1 MKSRV
6 LAILNIRPGE
16 ERNVFLMLA
25 QYFFMGAAMLFVQSA
40 SLALFFTAWD
50 STAMPY
56 IYLGI
61 AFIVSFITAVVLKIS
76 ERTSLARFLILSVL
90 FVLAGSVAL
99 RISLAFTGNKWLLL
113 ALPIWSQTLV
123 NITVT
128 AFWTLAGNI
137 FDVRQG
143 KRIFGLMNA
152 GSWLAYVVLGPFT
165 TPLVNTLGT
174 ENLFL
179 VIAVCLF
186 IAFVLQQMVIRANPG
201 TQSPPETP
209 EGQPQRTPIVQLFR
223 IRYIALIFALIT
235 LWRIS
240 YFILDNVFYDR
251 AALQYP
257 SADAM
262 AGFIGGFFGLVGLL
276 GFITDMFLTGRI
288 ISRFGLRA
296 GLLATPTLTVL
307 CMIALAATGTLKPEW
322 VSILF
327 WLAVAGK
334 FTNEGLG
341 FSLDQTAS
349 NVLYQP
355 IHERIRARAQT
366 INEGIIQPL
375 AIGIAGGL
383 LLLFNTTLKFN
394 AIQLTYIYLIAAAVW
409 IVICVALIRAYPI
422 ALTEALHKRRF
433 GYKGILLTDEDSIQI
448 VRNALK
454 SPHVSEVLYALDLL
468 EKGESDTLSSDLA
481 DCVCSPLPQV
491 RNEAIK
497 RIERL
502 KLHSLMPAIQTQ
514 LLSEPDPDVREA
526 AACALVVLG
535 SESNRELDQVKNDD
549 AAVRRGAMIGLLR
562 TYTTDSESSAYHPLE
577 QLSSSNQVSDR
588 TEAASLIA
596 AAANPSL
603 WETLLPLLSD
613 EDLSVKKSA
622 LRAAAKI
629 PHPRLYPAIIPMM
642 GNPQTRSLAFNA
654 LVEGKDIALTTVIE
668 SLKDESLH
676 RRIHLRLIRAC
687 SLIKSEEAIHVL
699 EGLIHHSNGNA
710 RSKALT
716 ALRDCRYKPQGNARS
731 MVGEQISAE
740 LRRAAWLLA
749 SLHDLEKSSQTE
761 VIRRAFHFDIDDTI
775 HRLFLLFGFIY
786 EPHAIQR
793 AQNAIQWRDA
803 NRRSYAIEVLDTTLE
818 RNHNG
823 PFIALLEGSTPKE
836 RLEKMGG
843 IYLQASLPPAGRIL
857 EVLENPLAKENPW
870 LLATVIEFAEE
881 LGISTQSESI
891 QRLGKTKESLLARMV
906 LQKGRKDSKMLST
919 VERVIVL
926 KSLSMFADT
935 PDEALAELA
944 DLLQE
949 EIAQS
954 GDVIVREGETGDS
967 LYIIVDGKVE
977 VVDDNRILNQ
987 LGARAVFGELSMLDS
1002 SPRTATIRALEET
1015 SLLRLDQTSFYEIMS
1030 DYVEVAMGTIQLL
1043 TRNLRAR
1050 TGDVMELSRML
1061 GQ

>member
-1 MKSRV
+1 MKSRI
-6 LAILNIRPGE
+6 LTILNIRAGE

-40 SLALFFTAWD
+40 SLALFFTVWD

-61 AFIVSFITAVVLKIS
+61 AIIVSSITAIFLKIS

-90 FVLAGSVAL
+90 FVLIGSIAL
-99 RISLAFTGNKWLLL
+99 RIGLAFTHSKWLLL

-123 NITVT
+123 NLTVT

-137 FDVRQG
+137 FDIRQG

-152 GSWLAYVVLGPFT
+152 GSWLAYVVMGPFT
-165 TPLVNTLGT
+165 TPLVNAIGT
-174 ENLFL
+174 ENLYFVIAACLLIAFFLQQL
-179 VIAVCLF
+179 VIRSNPSTQA
-186 IAFVLQQMVIRANPG
+186 APEVI
-201 TQSPPETP
+201 
-209 EGQPQRTPIVQLFR
+209 EGQPQQTSILQLFR
-223 IRYIALIFALIT
+223 IRYIVLIFALIT

-257 SADAM
+257 TADGM
-262 AGFIGGFFGLVGLL
+262 AGFIGGFFGLTGLL

-307 CMIALAATGTLKPEW
+307 CMAALAVTGTVDPQTL
-322 VSILF
+322 SLLF

-334 FTNEGLG
+334 FINEGLG

-366 INEGIIQPL
+366 ITEGIIQPL
-375 AIGIAGGL
+375 AIGLAGGL
-383 LLLFNTTLKFN
+383 LLLFNTILKFN
-394 AIQLTYIYLIAAAVW
+394 AIQLTYIYLVAGVIW
-409 IVICVALIRAYPI
+409 IGICVALIRAYPV

-433 GYKGILLTDEDSIQI
+433 GDKGVLLTDSSSIQI

-454 SPHVSEVLYALDLL
+454 SNHASEVIYALDLL
-468 EKGESDTLSSDLA
+468 EKGESDTLSMDLA
-481 DCVCSPLPQV
+481 ASIRSQIPEV
-491 RNEAIK
+491 RRDAIQ
-497 RIERL
+497 RAERL
-502 KLHSLMPAIQTQ
+502 KLSVLLPVIQTQ
-514 LLSEPDPDVREA
+514 LKLEDDPKVRETA
-526 AACALVVLG
+526 SCALIVLG
-535 SESNRELDQVKNDD
+535 ADSNTALNLLAQED
-549 AAVRRGAMIGLLR
+549 ASTKRGAMIGSLRFSAENKKTKAYERLELLAR
-562 TYTTDSESSAYHPLE
+562 SNSNKERIEASE
-577 QLSSSNQVSDR
+577 
-588 TEAASLIA
+588 LIA
-596 AAANPSL
+596 ESTNPAL
-603 WETLLPLLSD
+603 WEVLLPLLKD
-613 EDLSVKKSA
+613 EDLNVKRYA
-622 LRAAAKI
+622 LRAATKI
-629 PHPRLYPAIIPMM
+629 RRAELYPSIIPAL
-642 GNPQTRSLAFNA
+642 GSPQTRSLAFNA
-654 LVEGKDIALTTVIE
+654 LTVGGNEALPAIIA
-668 SLKDESLH
+668 SLKNETLH

-687 SLIKSEEAIHVL
+687 SNIKSQAAIHVL
-699 EGLIHHSNGNA
+699 EGLIRHPNA
-710 RSKALT
+710 SIRSRTLMALH
-716 ALRDCRYKPQGNARS
+716 DCRYKPERESISLVN
-731 MVGEQISAE
+731 EQVAAE
-740 LRRAAWLLA
+740 FRRAAWLLGTI
-749 SLHDLEKSSQTE
+749 HDLGKSTQAN
-761 VIRRAFHFDIDDTI
+761 VIERAASHDIEETI
-775 HRLFLLFGFIY
+775 NRLFHLFGFLY

-793 AQNAIQWRDA
+793 AHNAIRRRDV
-803 NRRSYAIEVLDTTLE
+803 NRRSYAIEVLDTTLDKA
-818 RNHNG
+818 HKLV
-823 PFIALLEGSTPKE
+823 FIPLLENFSPKE
-836 RLEKMGG
+836 KLEKMGG
-843 IYLQASLPPAGRIL
+843 DYKQISLPAAGRVLDI
-857 EVLENPLAKENPW
+857 LENPLAKENPW
-870 LLATVIEFAEE
+870 LVATAIEFADG
-881 LGISTQSESI
+881 LGISLETNVLEKLATSN
-891 QRLGKTKESLLARMV
+891 ESLLARMV
-906 LQKGRKDSKMLST
+906 TRKRKDTKMLST

-926 KSLSMFADT
+926 KSLSMFAET

-944 DLLQE
+944 ELLQE
-949 EIAQS
+949 IFVQP

-987 LGARAVFGELSMLDS
+987 LEARAVFGELSMLDS

-1015 SLLRLDQTSFYEIMS
+1015 SLLRLDQVSFYEIMS

>member
-1 MKSRV
+1 MKSRI
-6 LAILNIRPGE
+6 LTILNIRAGE

-40 SLALFFTAWD
+40 SLALFFTVWD

-61 AFIVSFITAVVLKIS
+61 AIIVSSITAIFLKIS

-90 FVLAGSVAL
+90 FVLVGSIAL
-99 RISLAFTGNKWLLL
+99 RIGLALTHSKWLLL

-123 NITVT
+123 NLTVT

-137 FDVRQG
+137 FDIRQS

-152 GSWLAYVVLGPFT
+152 GSWLAYVVMGPFT
-165 TPLVNTLGT
+165 TPLVNAIGT
-174 ENLFL
+174 ENLYF
-179 VIAVCLF
+179 VIAACLL
-186 IAFVLQQMVIRANPG
+186 IAFFLQQLIIRSNPSTQAAPEVI
-201 TQSPPETP
+201 
-209 EGQPQRTPIVQLFR
+209 EGQPQQTSVLQLFR
-223 IRYIALIFALIT
+223 IRYIVLIFALIT

-257 SADAM
+257 SADGM
-262 AGFIGGFFGLVGLL
+262 AGFIGGFFGLTGLL

-307 CMIALAATGTLKPEW
+307 CMAVLAVTGTVDPQTL
-322 VSILF
+322 SLLF

-334 FTNEGLG
+334 FINEGLG

-355 IHERIRARAQT
+355 IHERMRARAQT
-366 INEGIIQPL
+366 ITEGIIQPL
-375 AIGIAGGL
+375 AIGLAGGL
-383 LLLFNTTLKFN
+383 LLLFNTILKFN
-394 AIQLTYIYLIAAAVW
+394 AIQLTYIYLVAGVIW
-409 IVICVALIRAYPI
+409 IGICISLIRAYPL
-422 ALTEALHKRRF
+422 ALTDALHKRKF
-433 GYKGILLTDEDSIQI
+433 GDKGALLVDDASIKV

-454 SPHVSEVLYALDLL
+454 SDHASEVLYALDLL
-468 EKGESDTLSSDLA
+468 EKSESTTLTEDLA
-481 DCVCSPLPQV
+481 TSIHSPIVEV
-491 RNEAIK
+491 RVEAIK

-502 KLHSLMPAIQTQ
+502 RLVSLIPVIQNQ
-514 LLSEPDPDVREA
+514 LKQEKAPLARER
-526 AACALVVLG
+526 AACALTVLG
-535 SESNRELDQVKNDD
+535 KEAGKSMGWFQPEDHAAQRGVMLGELRSYNPNSKPD
-549 AAVRRGAMIGLLR
+549 
-562 TYTTDSESSAYHPLE
+562 TYHALE
-577 QLSSSNQVSDR
+577 QMAASEDSAKR
-588 TEAASLIA
+588 IEAAELITDI
-596 AAANPSL
+596 ANPAL
-603 WETLLPLLSD
+603 WEILISLLSD
-613 EDLSVKKSA
+613 KNLDVQKAA

-629 PHPRLYPAIIPMM
+629 PHENLYPLIITAL

-654 LVEGKDIALTTVIE
+654 LVEGSNHALPAIIT
-668 SLKDESLH
+668 SLKDENLH

-687 SLIKSEEAIHVL
+687 SLIKSDAAIHVL
-699 EGLIHHSNGNA
+699 EGLISHPNVTL

-716 ALRDCRYKPQGNARS
+716 ALHDCRFKPE
-731 MVGEQISAE
+731 GESSQRVNDQVSAE

-749 SLHDLEKSSQTE
+749 ALHDIEKSTQTG
-761 VIRRAFHFDIDDTI
+761 VIQRALQLDLDETID
-775 HRLFLLFGFIY
+775 RLFYLFGFIY
-786 EPHAIQR
+786 EAHAIQR
-793 AQNAIQWRDA
+793 AHNALRRRDS
-803 NRRSYAIEVLDTTLE
+803 NRRSYAIEVLDTTLSKA
-818 RNHNG
+818 HKAA
-823 PFIALLEGSTPKE
+823 FIPLLEDQKPKE
-836 RLEKMGG
+836 QLEAMGTS
-843 IYLQASLPPAGRIL
+843 YKQTFLPTTGRIL
-857 EVLENPLAKENPW
+857 DILENSLAKENPW
-870 LLATVIEFAEE
+870 LLATVIEFSEA
-881 LGISTQSESI
+881 LGVSI
-891 QRLGKTKESLLARMV
+891 QSGSIQALTSAKESLLTRMV
-906 LQKGRKDSKMLST
+906 LQKEKKVNAMLTT

-926 KSLSMFADT
+926 KSLSIFAET
-935 PDEALAELA
+935 PDKALAELA
-944 DLLQE
+944 ELLQE
-949 EIAQS
+949 IFVQP

-987 LGARAVFGELSMLDS
+987 LESRAVFGELSMLDS
-1002 SPRTATIRALEET
+1002 SPRTATVRALEET
-1015 SLLRLDQTSFYEIMS
+1015 SLLRLDQVSFYEIMS